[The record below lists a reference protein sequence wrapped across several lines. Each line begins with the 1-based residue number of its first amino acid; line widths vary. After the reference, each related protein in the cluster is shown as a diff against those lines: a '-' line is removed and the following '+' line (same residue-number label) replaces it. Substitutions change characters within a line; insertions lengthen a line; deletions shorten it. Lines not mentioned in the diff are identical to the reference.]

1 MNQSEYIRQI
11 LTEFAEKVNKSKEM
25 VKIYCVI
32 SSSARAGGKTYNI
45 IKALE
50 ASGLRVAMIN
60 SKDEIQIINGENAIL
75 IDENKLEPE
84 EQESGLEKL
93 NEAVA
98 QLHLY
103 ERAPHSAE
111 DIIRSQILHQNKI
124 DRDQAR
130 FRKRY
135 QRKNYK

>member
-1 MNQSEYIRQI
+1 MNQSEYIQQI
-11 LTEFAEKVNKSKEM
+11 LTEFAEKVKKSNEI
-25 VKIYCVI
+25 VKIYCV

-60 SKDEIQIINGENAIL
+60 SKDEIQIINGESAIL

-98 QLHLY
+98 QMHLY

-111 DIIRSQILHQNKI
+111 DIIRSQRLHQNKI

>member
-11 LTEFAEKVNKSKEM
+11 LTEFAEKVNKSKKM
-25 VKIYCVI
+25 VKIYCI
-32 SSSARAGGKTYNI
+32 TSSARVGGKTYNI

-60 SKDEIQIINGENAIL
+60 SKDEIQIINDESAIL
-75 IDENKLEPE
+75 IDENNIEPE
-84 EQESGLEKL
+84 EQESALEKL

-98 QLHLY
+98 QLRLY

-111 DIIRSQILHQNKI
+111 NIIRSQILHQNKI

>member
-1 MNQSEYIRQI
+1 MNQSEYIQQI
-11 LTEFAEKVNKSKEM
+11 LTEFAEKVKKSKEM
-25 VKIYCVI
+25 VKIYCI
-32 SSSARAGGKTYNI
+32 ISSARVGGKTYNI

-50 ASGLRVAMIN
+50 ASGLQVAMIN